1 MAHMRKQLRDAV
13 ITACT
18 GLTTTGSKVF
28 NHRVYP
34 LGSNKLPGLCIYTQ
48 DESSVYQSISPPRSV
63 HRILNVVVESYVK
76 ATSGYDNTID
86 QIALEVEEA
95 IVADVTLGGLA
106 KDTKILGFTSEV
118 SGDGEQPACVGIMRI
133 EVTYCVA
140 ENDPETSV

>member
-1 MAHMRKQLRDAV
+1 MAHMRTQIRDAV

-18 GLTTTGSKVF
+18 GLTTTGTKVF
-28 NHRVYP
+28 NHRIYP

-48 DESSVYQSISPPRSV
+48 EESTIYQSISPPRSV
-63 HRILNVVVESYVK
+63 MRTLTVVVESYVK
-76 ATSGYDNTID
+76 ATTDYDDTID

-95 IVADVTLGGLA
+95 LVADVTFGGLA

-118 SGDGEQPACVGIMRI
+118 SGDGEQPACVGIMQVQ
-133 EVTYCVA
+133 VTYCTA